1 MTTIL
6 AVTADEDLKALLLER
21 AGLAGAYLPVHDTVA
36 AARADWVSADL
47 VLLGADQVA
56 AVARAR
62 LRPHERLIVVGDD
75 NLHPAHVRGAELV
88 GATYIVALPLGSS
101 WLVEQLR
108 PAGATALERLRA
120 AGFTL
125 GHADRARAL
134 ADGFVRPTDWR
145 EHADA
150 DRQHPWVLLS
160 DVARGECPS
169 GQVTTVLRSNMRAL
183 HRAFPGVFTDMVYS
197 NGPALGA
204 FVADLPPALV
214 DRLYGLAREYLVF
227 DEDDLAALEHQE
239 VLDSWPQW
247 VSADVGRGLG
257 DHARAVWDELDDD
270 ARETLW
276 WEVVTGT
283 GAWPEHNART
293 VLWYLGRLVGA
304 YAARLTAE
312 GRRLARRRRWAVAG

>member
-1 MTTIL
+1 MTNIL
-6 AVTADEDLKALLLER
+6 AVTADEDLTALLLDC
-21 AGLAGAYLPVHDTVA
+21 ADQAGAYLPVHDGVA
-36 AARADWVSADL
+36 AARADWAAAEL

-56 AVARAR
+56 AADRAR
-62 LRPHERLIVVGDD
+62 LARHRRLIVVGADD
-75 NLHPAHVRGAELV
+75 LDPGHVRGAERV
-88 GATYIVALPLGSS
+88 GAAYIVALPRGSS

-108 PAGATALERLRA
+108 PAGAPALERLQA

-125 GHADRARAL
+125 GHADRTRAL
-134 ADGFVRPTDWR
+134 EDGFVRPTDWR

-169 GQVTTVLRSNMRAL
+169 GQVTTVLRSNMRCL
-183 HRAFPGVFTDMVYS
+183 HRAYPGVFTDMAFS
-197 NGPALGA
+197 NAPALGA
-204 FVADLPPALV
+204 FVADLPPQLV

-239 VLDSWPQW
+239 VLDSWTQW
-247 VSADVGRGLG
+247 VSADVGRSLG
-257 DHARAVWDELDDD
+257 DNARAVWDELDDD
-270 ARETLW
+270 ALEALW

-283 GAWPEHNART
+283 GAWPEHDARI
-293 VLWYLGRLVGA
+293 VLWRLGRLVGA